1 MKFIAMA
8 LLLLAPVLTSVLA
21 PVLVS
26 VPAFAVTPDEV
37 QALYARGDYEQA
49 ARAGEA
55 SRMAAGV
62 ATAAR
67 AVLADEVLRDQPCLS
82 CLQRAESLARQAI
95 ALDPHHAFGQVWL
108 AVALGYQARITG
120 AVKARLA
127 NTPAQSKAALDQAVK
142 DEPGNAF
149 AVSALGGWHI
159 EIVRGGG
166 SLLARMLYGASEK
179 EALALFDRAAR
190 LAPDNVAVHYQIG
203 LSLAGFAADRYR
215 RRIAGELQTAI
226 ASPPRTAY
234 EKKMQERASELLAL
248 MENRSAFDARVRHY
262 QGFPD

>member
-1 MKFIAMA
+1 MRAAALA
-8 LLLLAPVLTSVLA
+8 LLLLAPVG
-21 PVLVS
+21 
-26 VPAFAVTPDEV
+26 AFAAAAEEV

-55 SRMAAGV
+55 SHTAAGL

-82 CLQRAESLARQAI
+82 CLQRAEGLARQAI
-95 ALDPHHAFGQVWL
+95 ATDPHHAFGQVWL

-120 AVKARLA
+120 AVKARMA

-166 SLLARMLYGASEK
+166 SFLAGLAYGAKES
-179 EALALFDRAAR
+179 EALALFDRAVK

-203 LSLAGFAADRYR
+203 LALAGFQPEKYRARIVSEFKAA
-215 RRIAGELQTAI
+215 A

-234 EKKMQERASELLAL
+234 EKKIQERAGELLSL
-248 MENRSAFDARVRHY
+248 METRDAFTARVRKY

>member
-1 MKFIAMA
+1 MKAAALA
-8 LLLLAPVLTSVLA
+8 LLLLAPVG
-21 PVLVS
+21 
-26 VPAFAVTPDEV
+26 AFAATAEEV

-49 ARAGEA
+49 AKAGEA
-55 SRMAAGV
+55 SHSAAGL

-67 AVLADEVLRDQPCLS
+67 AVLADEVLRDVPCLP
-82 CLQRAESLARQAI
+82 CLQRAESLARQAV

-120 AVKARLA
+120 AIKARLA

-142 DEPGNAF
+142 DEPSNAF

-166 SLLARMLYGASEK
+166 SLLAGMMYGASEK
-179 EALALFDRAAR
+179 EALALFDRAEK

-203 LSLAGFAADRYR
+203 LSLAGFAMDRYR
-215 RRIAGELQTAI
+215 LRIAGEFQTAI
-226 ASPPRTAY
+226 ANPPRTAY
-234 EKKMQERASELLAL
+234 EKKIQQRAGELLSL
-248 MENRSAFDARVRHY
+248 MESRDAFTARVRKY

>member
-1 MKFIAMA
+1 MKAAMLA
-8 LLLLAPVLTSVLA
+8 LLVLA
-21 PVLVS
+21 PVS
-26 VPAFAVTPDEV
+26 AAAATADEV
-37 QALYARGDYEQA
+37 YAIYARGDYAEA
-49 ARAGEA
+49 IHAGET
-55 SRMAAGV
+55 SNSAAGL

-67 AVLADEVLRDQPCLS
+67 AVLADDVLRDSPCMP
-82 CLQRAESLARQAI
+82 CLQRAESLARQAV

-120 AVKARLA
+120 AIKARLA
-127 NTPAQSKAALDQAVK
+127 NTPAQSKAALDQAVR
-142 DEPGNAF
+142 DDPGNAF

-166 SLLARMLYGASEK
+166 SFLARLAYGASEK
-179 EALALFDRAAR
+179 EALALFDRAVK

-203 LSLAGFAADRYR
+203 LSLAGFDFKKYQT
-215 RRIAGELQTAI
+215 RIAAEFRTAV

-234 EKKMQERASELLAL
+234 EKKIRDRAGELLSL
-248 MENRSAFDARVRHY
+248 MDSRDAFDMRLRKY